1 MTMNHANHLIRLLK
15 QANHIDQTTN
25 MLIVDPT
32 KSNWRDVILKNSSTS
47 NKKTAYWLGL
57 YDLTPSKSQLAKA
70 LHRSWAYHEYCSEVV
85 LPALR
90 FFEF

>member
-32 KSNWRDVILKNSSTS
+32 KSNWRDVICNTK
-47 NKKTAYWLGL
+47 
-57 YDLTPSKSQLAKA
+57 
-70 LHRSWAYHEYCSEVV
+70 E
-85 LPALR
+85 
-90 FFEF
+90 